1 MCCYDACTPPQRSG
15 PATPAPPQRHRR
27 SASAALPRAL
37 TGTRVPL
44 GAGRTARG
52 PSSLETGSTVKPSPR
67 APSASRNCSWSSYAP
82 PRSQR
87 RRAAAPPRCRAE
99 LPSMPTTTTQTK
111 PLTHVPRRQTQV
123 PFRGVVH
130 ARRQQAPGWAVGAGA
145 AAGDESTTAPGRRQ
159 MRVSVCASVRNH
171 SLNLVARCAYRQST
185 ITFYVC
191 HSGAHGDYMCACAHA
206 P

>member
-1 MCCYDACTPPQRSG
+1 
-15 PATPAPPQRHRR
+15 
-27 SASAALPRAL
+27 
-37 TGTRVPL
+37 
-44 GAGRTARG
+44 
-52 PSSLETGSTVKPSPR
+52 
-67 APSASRNCSWSSYAP
+67 
-82 PRSQR
+82 
-87 RRAAAPPRCRAE
+87 
-99 LPSMPTTTTQTK
+99 
-111 PLTHVPRRQTQV
+111 LTHVPRRQTQV